1 MASDSA
7 VVSEVKEKGGIR
19 FFAEFERHPK
29 GGYKSEMPA
38 WYTPRQVEELKEEL
52 KSKEHA
58 LRIGVKLPPE
68 HEAELRQQA
77 TELKSRIT
85 EIEASRP
92 KWTGKQ
98 KDELDSIQKELGEQI
113 RDSMYS
119 RDEMM
124 QRLADPHKEL
134 KRAMDL
140 NFKIDPDL
148 ASAAGVPFVK
158 GKTSREGAIKVWK
171 MIRRGIDPDNETNPE
186 YLRRQKLD
194 GVFHT
199 QG

>member
-1 MASDSA
+1 MA
-7 VVSEVKEKGGIR
+7 VETVKEEKNGIR

-38 WYTPRQVEELKEEL
+38 WYTPRQVEELKDEL
-52 KSKEHA
+52 AAKEKA

-68 HEAELRQQA
+68 HEAELRGQA
-77 TELKSRIT
+77 AELKSRIT

-98 KDELDSIQKELGEQI
+98 KDELDSLAKELEGHI
-113 RDSMYS
+113 TDSMYT

-124 QRLADPHKEL
+124 MRLADPHKEL
-134 KRAMDL
+134 KRATALEIPITKD
-140 NFKIDPDL
+140 IAD
-148 ASAAGVPFVK
+148 AAGIPFNK
-158 GKTSREGAIKVWK
+158 GKTSREGALKAWK
-171 MIRRGIDPDNETNPE
+171 MIRRGIDPDAETNPE
-186 YLRRQKLD
+186 YLRRSKLN
-194 GVFHT
+194 GVYHT